1 MDNRNTIQD
10 SDDIRVNLKLKLK
23 TLSTHTRQTSNRIL
37 NYCDETEKLGINA
50 SMLLV
55 EQDEKLNK
63 IDRGVEKMSDELKKV
78 ETNINNLNRS
88 GACLAFRAIG
98 EILIDCFICKTKTS
112 KSSDIKTLTSSNDKP
127 KKSLFSKLFKNKKKS
142 YSKNPDNKNVTLML
156 NDRNLPIFDYLI
168 KSDSGSSFNSMSY
181 EYKRDIITTNISN
194 LKSSLS
200 SPLLTESNEKNN
212 PKTALD
218 SNKYNRRKSSFS
230 VSLIDLRKNLG
241 DNLKKI
247 NFKLDSLQSMA
258 IDIGNELNKQNRKLE
273 LVSSRTDL
281 ASVKVKTTENTGK
294 KLI

>member
-1 MDNRNTIQD
+1 MDRNTIQD
-10 SDDIRVNLKLKLK
+10 SDDIRLNLKLKLK

-50 SMLLV
+50 SILLV

-78 ETNINNLNRS
+78 ETNINNLNRF

-98 EILIDCFICKTKTS
+98 ECFICKAKTS
-112 KSSDIKTLTSSNDKP
+112 KSSDIKTLTSSNDKR
-127 KKSLFSKLFKNKKKS
+127 KKSLFSKLFKNTKKN
-142 YSKNPDNKNVTLML
+142 YSKNPDKNVTLML

-194 LKSSLS
+194 LKSSFS
-200 SPLLTESNEKNN
+200 SPLLTESNEKDNV
-212 PKTALD
+212 KTALD

-230 VSLIDLRKNLG
+230 VSLVDLRKNLG
-241 DNLKKI
+241 DNLNKI

-273 LVSSRTDL
+273 IVSSRTDL

>member
-1 MDNRNTIQD
+1 MDKRNTIQD

-23 TLSTHTRQTSNRIL
+23 TLSTQTRQTSNRIL
-37 NYCDETEKLGINA
+37 NYCDETEKLGLNA

-55 EQDEKLNK
+55 EQYEKLNK

-78 ETNINNLNRS
+78 ETNINKLNRS

-98 EILIDCFICKTKTS
+98 EILIGCFICKAKTS

-127 KKSLFSKLFKNKKKS
+127 KKSLFSKLFKNAKKND
-142 YSKNPDNKNVTLML
+142 SKNPDNKNVTLML
-156 NDRNLPIFDYLI
+156 NDRNLPIFDYLV

-212 PKTALD
+212 TKTALD
-218 SNKYNRRKSSFS
+218 SSNRRKSSFS

-281 ASVKVKTTENTGK
+281 ASVKVRTTENTGK
-294 KLI
+294 KLIK